1 MLYQIIDNVDPFDLV
16 FLCFA
21 FVHLLKRRR
30 NVKNFGIEFG
40 STSKSRRPI
49 SCSKSLLLS
58 TTGQG
63 DEPKITR
70 HARKHFPKKQTKNT
84 ARSSFDTL

>member
-1 MLYQIIDNVDPFDLV
+1 MLYQIIDNVDPFNLI
-16 FLCFA
+16 FCCFA

-30 NVKNFGIEFG
+30 NVMSGIESG
-40 STSKSRRPI
+40 PTSKSRSPT

-70 HARKHFPKKQTKNT
+70 HARKHFYKKQTKNT
-84 ARSSFDTL
+84 AQSSFDTL

>member
-1 MLYQIIDNVDPFDLV
+1 MLYQIIDNVDPFNLI
-16 FLCFA
+16 FWWFA

-30 NVKNFGIEFG
+30 NVMSGIESG
-40 STSKSRRPI
+40 ATSKSRSPT

-70 HARKHFPKKQTKNT
+70 HATKHFYKKQTKNT